1 MSFMSLPVAG
11 LLDNDGVGVKG
22 SKRTVRVKV
31 LGQELSVPK
40 SFPARC
46 YSLSKCAPVPC
57 VCGDC
62 FERLSW
68 PP

>member
-40 SFPARC
+40 KLPGALL
-46 YSLSKCAPVPC
+46 LSEQVRACSM
-57 VCGDC
+57 
-62 FERLSW
+62 RMR
-68 PP
+68 